1 MKLKKV
7 QLSNFKRFTDLTID
21 QIPAT
26 SKLVLLIGA
35 NGSGK
40 SCVFDA
46 FNFCYFKSGEGR
58 VRTTEDYMNY
68 FKKSKNSDS
77 LISLIDSEDNTFQK
91 AQILKDGILK
101 PSKVEGNK
109 FYGRTSFRQFSRIN
123 SKTLGDS
130 LKTNDYP
137 VFFID
142 RDLRFKN
149 DLENIYK
156 SLMKDLFKDDQ
167 GSKEIKEKYILP
179 INRALENIFGNAN
192 GNKLK
197 LLELIPP
204 LDGEIAQVTFE
215 KGEHQFHYNYL
226 SAGEK
231 EVFNILIN
239 LLSRSPEYQDTIY
252 YIDELDLHLNT
263 KLQFNLI
270 KEITENWIPENCQ
283 LWTASHSLGFIEYA
297 RQSKQASIID
307 FDDLDFDLPQVLTP
321 VPKENPEV
329 YEIAVGKEFLS
340 SLFKN
345 MKVFFVENKDQVYYS
360 SVGVDKTVFVSE
372 KDRYSV
378 FYKTVNTDFYGLV
391 DRDWLSDDDI
401 EQIKKHYPNLSILHF
416 YSIENYLY
424 HPENLASYYKSIENT
439 FDREDYIKLLT
450 QEKNKIV
457 DSLTLR
463 FSSVRS
469 SYPYFNKPK
478 FNGKPLQ
485 NRFRN
490 KEENFAQAENIGKNL
505 RSNTFEV
512 FYPVLPMKDYCTNLP
527 QRQNVAKTSLAK
539 TKWFKTQIEKLLSEK

>member
-1 MKLKKV
+1 VKLKKV

-469 SYPYFNKPK
+469 SYPYFNNPK